1 MKVRNWALAAP
12 MLLLAACADDAPKAA
27 QAPAEAKSLAPGQ
40 YEVTAK
46 VVSLRS
52 TDKTT
57 PATKAK
63 LGDTTTVTGCIGA
76 DGIPP
81 PALFVDDARDLCKVN
96 SSYVSSAILNLG
108 LICSRKSN
116 PGFVTSAIA
125 GSFTAD
131 AFTAKVTTGT
141 SFSASG
147 DYTLIRELTAKRT
160 GTCPPAAAAK
170 N

>member
-1 MKVRNWALAAP
+1 MMLRKCALAAP
-12 MLLLAACADDAPKAA
+12 LLLLAACADDAPKAE
-27 QAPAEAKSLAPGQ
+27 QRPAEAKSLAPGQ
-40 YEVTAK
+40 YEATAK
-46 VVSLRS
+46 IVTLAS

-63 LGDTTTVTGCIGA
+63 VGDTTTVSGCIGA

-81 PALFVDDARDLCKVN
+81 PALFVDDARDVCKVN
-96 SSYVSSAILNLG
+96 SSYVSGAILNLG
-108 LICSRKSN
+108 LICTRKTN

-131 AFTAKVTTGT
+131 AFTARVTTGT

-147 DYTLIRELTAKRT
+147 DYKLIRELTAKRT
-160 GTCPPAAAAK
+160 GACSPAAAK
-170 N
+170 S